1 MAFMYNVPAHWS
13 IKKMPEVVKWSSGGT
28 PKATEKA
35 YYEGGTIPWLIIG
48 DLNDGVVTSAATKI
62 TELGLKNSSAKMI
75 PVGTLLVAMYGS
87 IGKLGITGIDCCTNQ
102 AIAYAK
108 QLYGVTT
115 KFMYYYMS
123 LLKSELISKGKG
135 GTQKNISQTV
145 LNSLSVPVPPI
156 DEQNHI
162 IARIEELFSQL
173 DSAVATLNTIKQ
185 QLAVYRQAVVKS
197 ILDAYCKDAETVK
210 IGDVCHDVKVGIVIK
225 PTQYYVQNGG
235 VRAFRNA
242 NVRRNFIEDTD
253 WAMISHEGH
262 KQNCRSEVH
271 TGDVLIARS
280 GVNLGMAAAVP
291 EKYDGYNAIDVVI
304 AVPKQD
310 IVLPQYLAYYTN
322 SPYGISS
329 VKQNQRGV
337 AQGHLNI
344 TVYEKLL
351 LLLPTTEIQNSII
364 QEIDARLS
372 SCDDIEKTVDTAL
385 QQTEALRQSILK
397 KAFEGRL

>member
-1 MAFMYNVPAHWS
+1 MELIEFGSIAH
-13 IKKMPEVVKWSSGGT
+13 IKKGKKPSCQVLEPQAGFMPYVDIEAFETGNIKAYTDGVKCLPCQKGDILIVCDGSRSGFVGRAIDGYVGSTLAVISADGMSSDYLYYFLQGKYALLNTKKKGTGT
-28 PKATEKA
+28 PHLDQQILFKQ
-35 YYEGGTIPWLIIG
+35 
-48 DLNDGVVTSAATKI
+48 
-62 TELGLKNSSAKMI
+62 
-75 PVGTLLVAMYGS
+75 
-87 IGKLGITGIDCCTNQ
+87 KLM
-102 AIAYAK
+102 
-108 QLYGVTT
+108 VP
-115 KFMYYYMS
+115 S
-123 LLKSELISKGKG
+123 L
-135 GTQKNISQTV
+135 
-145 LNSLSVPVPPI
+145 P
-156 DEQNHI
+156 EQNRI
-162 IARIEELFSQL
+162 VARIEELFSEL
-173 DSAVATLNTIKQ
+173 DNGVETLQKTKQ
-185 QLAVYRQAVVKS
+185 QLAVYRQAVVKAV
-197 ILDAYCKDAETVK
+197 LDAYCKNADTVK

-225 PTQYYVQNGG
+225 PTQYYVQTGG

-253 WAMISHEGH
+253 WAMISQEGH
-262 KQNCRSEVH
+262 KQNCRSEIH
-271 TGDVLIARS
+271 AGDVLIARS

-310 IVLPQYLAYYTN
+310 LVLPRYLAYYTN

-344 TVYEKLL
+344 TVYGKLP

-385 QQTEALRQSILK
+385 QQAEAMRQSILK
-397 KAFEGRL
+397 QAFEGRL